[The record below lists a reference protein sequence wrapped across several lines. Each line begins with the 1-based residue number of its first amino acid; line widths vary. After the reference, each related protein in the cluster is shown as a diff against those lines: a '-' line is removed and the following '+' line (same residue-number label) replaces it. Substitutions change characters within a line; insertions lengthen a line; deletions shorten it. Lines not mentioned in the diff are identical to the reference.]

1 MLTSNWAQ
9 AKIPVD
15 IISKTQRSLGKLL
28 VAKSS
33 IKDEEK
39 LKGLAIK
46 LVKEKTPLTSV
57 EMTAELVYIN
67 NPTES
72 IKELERIVVN
82 TGLGE
87 WCGGCLKLKEEIK
100 SIKNE
105 LEEKINKLEN
115 EIKMTKELNILMVV
129 VGELVGITYRILFDI
144 AIEKYHMPKKIKNK
158 IGKFVLVDI
167 PLFLNL
173 SQKKGGFLREYLEK
187 ALKEKDITTNEYDT
201 LVTAKR
207 TRNDQFHSYE
217 PGEALD
223 TLELSTVHDPIF
235 EKAKEVLLKHRT
247 LFATEDEY
255 SFIDDSM

>member
-15 IISKTQRSLGKLL
+15 IISKTQRSFGELL

-82 TGLGE
+82 AGLGE
-87 WCGGCLKLKEEIK
+87 WCGGCLILEKKIDKLENVID
-100 SIKNE
+100 
-105 LEEKINKLEN
+105 KLEN
-115 EIKMTKELNILMVV
+115 EIKMTKELNKLMVV
-129 VGELVGITYRILFDI
+129 VGELVGITYKILFDI
-144 AIEKYHMPKKIKNK
+144 AIEKYHMPKNIKNSV
-158 IGKFVLVDI
+158 GKVVFVDL

-223 TLELSTVHDPIF
+223 TLELSTVHDPIL